1 MGNLTSGL
9 NTSLSRGA
17 QIRPQSGRQTKIKFL
32 NLGFIFYR
40 RSFPTQLP
48 PLVMSKRPKRST
60 ATASRLN
67 GDLGNFE
74 EEPSSSS
81 DDSDAPLSSLQ
92 RRNAAANKPQA
103 KTAKKRK
110 VQTTASAR
118 VHNTRAHTHT
128 HTRAHARTHTHTH
141 THAHTHAHTH
151 THTHTLGHREQRTNL
166 ASLPNQTKLCCQYQ
180 TSPSRSKIRRRGADC
195 HPGLYQRDHLL
206 QEALRR
212 SPETPQQCA
221 LALRVRAVHA
231 GWVRLPLSATLYA

>member
-17 QIRPQSGRQTKIKFL
+17 QIRPQNGRQTKINFL
-32 NLGFIFYR
+32 NLGFYFLW
-40 RSFPTQLP
+40 TQFSYATSTAF
-48 PLVMSKRPKRST
+48 MSKRPKRST

-81 DDSDAPLSSLQ
+81 DSDAPLSSLQ

-128 HTRAHARTHTHTH
+128 HTRAHARAHTH
-141 THAHTHAHTH
+141 THARTRTHTHTH

-180 TSPSRSKIRRRGADC
+180 TSPSRSKIRRRA
-195 HPGLYQRDHLL
+195 HLL
-206 QEALRR
+206 PRQPMATKGR
-212 SPETPQQCA
+212 S
-221 LALRVRAVHA
+221 
-231 GWVRLPLSATLYA
+231 